1 MRDAGWGE
9 QRGLAQ
15 SVANVQLRSHAQ
27 ATLSLRAYRVLA
39 PATCCSGSGD
49 AQELRCEAQ
58 VVRGYRRLEWI
69 DLAAIARLPACSAFR
84 KSPATMEHA
93 NRRTPRSGQPEN
105 SGAVTQTY
113 SDYAIMVLPH
123 LAQRRSSL
131 GRMHPTRNEKLPTLR
146 GRKPGP
152 EPAFPGQHP
161 PLRQD
166 VTSVGLDT
174 HCTNAAR
181 CGCGFLIGGVIP
193 LGQQGKVETSRA

>member
-1 MRDAGWGE
+1 MRRAAWPCSISCQCTTQIACAGDAISPGVPSSSARYVL
-9 QRGLAQ
+9 QRQRRCAR
-15 SVANVQLRSHAQ
+15 A
-27 ATLSLRAYRVLA
+27 SLRGPGGPGL
-39 PATCCSGSGD
+39 PAAGVDRLGGD
-49 AQELRCEAQ
+49 CPH
-58 VVRGYRRLEWI
+58 
-69 DLAAIARLPACSAFR
+69 ARLSG
-84 KSPATMEHA
+84 
-93 NRRTPRSGQPEN
+93 NRPLPWSMLIGGRRAAGREPEN
-105 SGAVTQTY
+105 SGAVTQTRRY
-113 SDYAIMVLPH
+113 DAIMSLPH

-131 GRMHPTRNEKLPTLR
+131 GRMHPTPNEKVPTLR